1 MFFLQRIVK
10 QHDSLSVFLN
20 TTNTYAKDLQEKHK
34 GSCELGS
41 CNGVTMLFRF
51 ACSVVNLDEMIIP
64 LS

>member
-10 QHDSLSVFLN
+10 QNHPLSVFA
-20 TTNTYAKDLQEKHK
+20 TPTNTYIKNLQEKRK
-34 GSCELGS
+34 GSGELGS